1 MTKTKPLIDT
11 HVHDCRNALVVIEAS
26 LDFSQHFISSGKGD
40 AETVLRLINNAKQQT
55 EKINQLLNQLPNT
68 IDHSE

>member
-1 MTKTKPLIDT
+1 MHWSSLKPAWTLANT
-11 HVHDCRNALVVIEAS
+11 LLAVARV
-26 LDFSQHFISSGKGD
+26 D